1 MSEDLLESSST
12 SSVLSRPAEEFV
24 NDPLVESLWLSKAIN
39 QMEVYFKLITSLP
52 SLKTLKLTK
61 NDEFI
66 YNTFKQ
72 QFNDLNIQLL
82 TEEVLKSEEGLALNM
97 FLKIFF
103 LYFFSQLIEN

>member
-1 MSEDLLESSST
+1 MSEDSLESSSKSSSMT
-12 SSVLSRPAEEFV
+12 SVLSRPAEEFI

-97 FLKIFF
+97 LFNYFF
-103 LYFFSQLIEN
+103 L

>member
-1 MSEDLLESSST
+1 MNEDSLESSST
-12 SSVLSRPAEEFV
+12 TSVLSRPAEEFV
-24 NDPLVESLWLSKAIN
+24 NDPLVESMWLSKAIS
-39 QMEVYFKLITSLP
+39 QMEIYFKLITSLP

-82 TEEVLKSEEGLALNM
+82 TEEMLKSEEGLTLNM
-97 FLKIFF
+97 LFNFF
-103 LYFFSQLIEN
+103 YDK

>member
-1 MSEDLLESSST
+1 
-12 SSVLSRPAEEFV
+12 VLSRPAEEFV
-24 NDPLVESLWLSKAIN
+24 NDPLVESMWLSKAIS
-39 QMEVYFKLITSLP
+39 QMEIYFKLITSLP

-82 TEEVLKSEEGLALNM
+82 TEEMLKSEEGLTLNM
-97 FLKIFF
+97 LFNFF
-103 LYFFSQLIEN
+103 YDK